1 MVWRASVELLL
12 PTAAGRPP
20 AMAADLVGMIRGV
33 IESIRASCQEV
44 PICARLDP
52 SEPKRFRLRPRDA
65 GAPALATRCPSV
77 TGRHSY
83 STAMRLEHDPEA
95 ASWLDGLAG
104 DSEEFDWDDGTK
116 TKHAKHGVE
125 PAEIKALFRHPL
137 LFAGRIVEPSHP
149 EPRWLVLGMTDA
161 GRHLAL
167 IFTRRGDTL
176 RPISGRPM
184 RRKEGAA
191 YEEAC
196 RQDQASAGSPKR

>member
-1 MVWRASVELLL
+1 M
-12 PTAAGRPP
+12 GF
-20 AMAADLVGMIRGV
+20 
-33 IESIRASCQEV
+33 ESIRASCPEV

-77 TGRHSY
+77 TGRDSY
-83 STAMRLEHDPEA
+83 SRAMRLEHDPEA

-149 EPRWLVLGMTDA
+149 EPALARPRDDERRTAPRADLHPSR
-161 GRHLAL
+161 RHAAA
-167 IFTRRGDTL
+167 DK
-176 RPISGRPM
+176 RPSYAKKG
-184 RRKEGAA
+184 G
-191 YEEAC
+191 
-196 RQDQASAGSPKR
+196 GGL

>member
-33 IESIRASCQEV
+33 IESIRASCPEV

-52 SEPKRFRLRPRDA
+52 SEPKRFRLRP
-65 GAPALATRCPSV
+65 GTPAPRRSRRVALASPGVIAIQELCASSTIPKPHRGWMVSQATARSSIGTTATRANTP
-77 TGRHSY
+77 
-83 STAMRLEHDPEA
+83 STASNRPRSRPCFVTLCSSPAGSSNRL
-95 ASWLDGLAG
+95 
-104 DSEEFDWDDGTK
+104 
-116 TKHAKHGVE
+116 
-125 PAEIKALFRHPL
+125 I
-137 LFAGRIVEPSHP
+137 PS
-149 EPRWLVLGMTDA
+149 PRWLVLGMTNA

-196 RQDQASAGSPKR
+196 RQDQAPAGSPKR